1 VVDVSVL
8 SRPHINQCKSE
19 VGQMIPPVVE
29 KVVYTILLGLL
40 WLLFKFLYKSI
51 RPWIKTREEMA
62 KERETDKEKN
72 KAQRRRQ
79 TARYF
84 SGFVL
89 TCAVAFGLLMLLA
102 VTLSPTLPETPIV
115 RLLAGGVG
123 ALGVMGA
130 LLLIF
135 LPAYYAVIDLIDRYQ
150 KLEDRCSSLD
160 RRNQYL
166 EMRCHALE
174 DRNEKF
180 EERLKAIELRD
191 QGLSEEQLP
200 IQRNLAF
207 MDMWALQKRDYDT
220 DLTKQAKAD
229 GGRLV
234 GSHR

>member
-1 VVDVSVL
+1 
-8 SRPHINQCKSE
+8 
-19 VGQMIPPVVE
+19 
-29 KVVYTILLGLL
+29 
-40 WLLFKFLYKSI
+40 
-51 RPWIKTREEMA
+51 
-62 KERETDKEKN
+62 
-72 KAQRRRQ
+72 
-79 TARYF
+79 
-84 SGFVL
+84 
-89 TCAVAFGLLMLLA
+89 
-102 VTLSPTLPETPIV
+102 
-115 RLLAGGVG
+115 
-123 ALGVMGA
+123 MGA

-135 LPAYYAVIDLIDRYQ
+135 GLPAYYAVIDLVDRYQ

-160 RRNQYL
+160 RRNQFL
-166 EMRCHALE
+166 ESLE

>member
-1 VVDVSVL
+1 
-8 SRPHINQCKSE
+8 
-19 VGQMIPPVVE
+19 M
-29 KVVYTILLGLL
+29 
-40 WLLFKFLYKSI
+40 
-51 RPWIKTREEMA
+51 
-62 KERETDKEKN
+62 
-72 KAQRRRQ
+72 
-79 TARYF
+79 
-84 SGFVL
+84 
-89 TCAVAFGLLMLLA
+89 
-102 VTLSPTLPETPIV
+102 
-115 RLLAGGVG
+115 
-123 ALGVMGA
+123 
-130 LLLIF
+130 
-135 LPAYYAVIDLIDRYQ
+135 
-150 KLEDRCSSLD
+150 D